1 MIHVK
6 TTRLKAAVKVHW
18 EDTILKPR
26 ALDEIKPYLEASQ
39 YQHLLNTDKATF
51 RFWGDTDNNKSI
63 WEKMK
68 IGDLILFYGNNRFH
82 AKGYVESTFEN
93 DELAKYFWPDFNE
106 AGPLKNIYTIKNLT
120 GLDVLFKDVKKYFK
134 RQDGKPRQADVF
146 RGSAALNNT
155 QVDQGFLDLIRVQ
168 RDVGLLGGSLE
179 RQFKKLYGTDS
190 FKKRFSKKLRI

>member
-6 TTRLKAAVKVHW
+6 TARLEAAVKVHW
-18 EDTILKPR
+18 EATILRPR

-39 YQHLLNTDKATF
+39 YQHLLNTGKATF

-106 AGPLKNIYTIKNLT
+106 KGSWKNIYT
-120 GLDVLFKDVKKYFK
+120 
-134 RQDGKPRQADVF
+134 
-146 RGSAALNNT
+146 
-155 QVDQGFLDLIRVQ
+155 
-168 RDVGLLGGSLE
+168 
-179 RQFKKLYGTDS
+179 
-190 FKKRFSKKLRI
+190 